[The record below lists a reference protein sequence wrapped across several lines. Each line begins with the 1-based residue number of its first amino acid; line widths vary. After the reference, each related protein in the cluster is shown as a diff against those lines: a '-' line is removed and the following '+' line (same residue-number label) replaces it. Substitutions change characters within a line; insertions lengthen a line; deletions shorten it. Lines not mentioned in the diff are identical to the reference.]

1 MNACLF
7 MCLSCHTLKKVPI
20 TSNATLVTYQRW
32 KTLMEQTPQPSNSM
46 LLWLTNQIKPPI
58 AAMLEI
64 LMVGGNYQMIN
75 TLRVVFL
82 ACLLLRRLHAEM
94 SSLIRGREWHSSR
107 WGKQKSPWHRLKR
120 RPWYPRSKEWTRFHI
135 QLQILLCNSERTTG
149 NDEANKGLYI
159 CTPK

>member
-94 SSLIRGREWHSSR
+94 SSLIRGRVAFIAV
-107 WGKQKSPWHRLKR
+107 GKTKVTVTPPVVTKKQRVDTIPH
-120 RPWYPRSKEWTRFHI
+120 
-135 QLQILLCNSERTTG
+135 TTA
-149 NDEANKGLYI
+149 DPAL
-159 CTPK
+159 